1 MLFCFH
7 PTDALLT
14 DSTVVLFAHR
24 ATFPL
29 ENAIHFPLIHAGESV
44 VSSQL
49 RTDALH
55 YGTKP
60 GHFETSKI
68 HFPTSEGVSEVSER
82 ANE

>member
-1 MLFCFH
+1 MALFEIADPTPSPRRPQP
-7 PTDALLT
+7 PTDHPKLMAL
-14 DSTVVLFAHR
+14 VLA
-24 ATFPL
+24 L
-29 ENAIHFPLIHAGESV
+29 V
-44 VSSQL
+44 
-49 RTDALH
+49 LH